1 MTNRKIVTAQDLRGV
16 LLATIEGVLEGR
28 VNTSQANQV
37 AQLSAEFHK
46 SLRQEWDM
54 KVYANENLTIEHGR
68 LVRLIDGEADAD

>member
-68 LVRLIDGEADAD
+68 LVRLIDGEPDAD